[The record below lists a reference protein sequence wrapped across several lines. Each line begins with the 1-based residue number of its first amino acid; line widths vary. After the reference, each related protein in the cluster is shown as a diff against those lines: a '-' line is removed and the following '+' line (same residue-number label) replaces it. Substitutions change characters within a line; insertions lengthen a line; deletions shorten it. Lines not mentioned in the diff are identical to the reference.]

1 MISQF
6 KLEQAIAHV
15 KRMREQSNET
25 MLESGLLTMMDIK
38 TALQPYDDLLDLL
51 NEVRVNGHR

>member
-38 TALQPYDDLLDLL
+38 AALQPYDDLLDLL